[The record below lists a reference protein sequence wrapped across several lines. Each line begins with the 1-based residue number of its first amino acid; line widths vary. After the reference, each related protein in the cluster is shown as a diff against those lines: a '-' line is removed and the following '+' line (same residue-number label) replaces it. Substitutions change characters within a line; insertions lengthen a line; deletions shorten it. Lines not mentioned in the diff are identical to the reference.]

1 MSLPAA
7 RSSVLGRLLEAA
19 GYRLEAHAHA
29 TLAVRSLDRRAV
41 LLARSTRSPAEV
53 ESWFPAD
60 AVHRTIVYD
69 DEPGEAAREL
79 AADRGIEILSPP
91 TLGPALG
98 ELLLPS
104 PNEATP
110 TGRGA
115 TGDDTLSM
123 PWTIVPDGERVVRP
137 RIGRTEAQSMAGIDY
152 NRCTLRLV
160 PYWVGAYR
168 LRPTSA
174 HGNPGAVVHRVVAV
188 NAVSRRAEFWDDGDR
203 ELVEGI
209 DGPHQRLSPQVGDGS
224 ATGIATDAI
233 RRHHTV
239 DVEHTEQHGGAL
251 VIETRRMLPAI
262 DDFRLA
268 PLVLLYVPFWYVEGP
283 EGRVVLDA
291 VTGRR
296 SSPPDGAPA

>member
-1 MSLPAA
+1 MSSPAA
-7 RSSVLGRLLEAA
+7 RSSLLGRLLEAA
-19 GYRLEAHAHA
+19 GYRIEARPHA
-29 TLAVRSLDRRAV
+29 TLAVRSVDRRAV

-53 ESWFPAD
+53 ESLFPTD

-69 DEPGEAAREL
+69 DEPGETARSL
-79 AADRGIEILSPP
+79 AADRGIEIVSPP

-104 PNEATP
+104 PLDEPAQNRATLDEEA
-110 TGRGA
+110 
-115 TGDDTLSM
+115 LST
-123 PWTIVPDGERVVRP
+123 PWTIVPDGERVIRP
-137 RIGRTEAQSMAGIDY
+137 RIGRTEAQSLVGVDSPRY
-152 NRCTLRLV
+152 TLRLV
-160 PYWVGAYR
+160 PYWVAAYR

-188 NAVSRRAEFWDDGDR
+188 NAVSRRAEFWEDGDR
-203 ELVEGI
+203 ELVDGI
-209 DGPHQRLSPQVGDGS
+209 EGPHQRLTPQLADG
-224 ATGIATDAI
+224 AAAGIATDAI

-268 PLVLLYVPFWYVEGP
+268 PLVLLYVPFWYVEGG

-296 SSPPDGAPA
+296 VSSSDGGAA